1 MAMVVRCL
9 LVLAVTLSP
18 VAALAAG
25 PSPGPR
31 IEITHPGKGHEVHLS
46 TPAVA
51 VGRDGQ
57 ALVTWIA
64 QAGHANNVYLARAGA
79 GGAHPVRV
87 NPDGL
92 SAESMHQAPGIAT
105 GPGGEVYLSW
115 SSEKPKPEGTLFASD
130 LQLSRSLD
138 GGQSFER
145 PLQVNDDRPIS
156 HSFDGLTVGPDGTV
170 YLSWIDAREGGT
182 QPRTFLAR
190 IGERGRRIEHVVR
203 LDAGETCVCCR
214 VDVAAGDGLVAVLW
228 RKVFPGHIRDMVL
241 GLSRDGGRSFTSPVL
256 VHADGWKIAAC
267 PHRGGRVALDGRG
280 RIHAAWYT
288 EGQDEIPRVLLATSA
303 DGRGFDAPRRITL
316 AAGAIPDHV
325 RLAVN
330 RQNAVVVVWEDSTAV
345 RRRVRLRASVD
356 GGRSF
361 GPPQSLSTA
370 LKAYAPDVAVAP
382 NGDFVA
388 VWHEEQFPSTKT
400 VVQWLRPG
408 G

>member
-18 VAALAAG
+18 AAALAAG

-31 IEITHPGKGHEVHLS
+31 LEITHPGKGHEVHLS
-46 TPAVA
+46 SPAVA
-51 VGRDGQ
+51 VGRNGA

-64 QAGHANNVYLARAGA
+64 QDGHANSVYVARPDQGHAR
-79 GGAHPVRV
+79 PVRV

-105 GPGGEVYLSW
+105 GLGGEVYLSW

-145 PLQVNDDRPIS
+145 PLRINDDRPIS
-156 HSFDGLTVGPDGTV
+156 HSFDGLTAGPDGTV
-170 YLSWIDAREGGT
+170 YLGWIDARDGGT

-190 IGERGRRIEHVVR
+190 IGERGSRIETVVR

-214 VDVAAGDGLVAVLW
+214 VDVAADDGLVAVLW

-288 EGQDEIPRVLLATSA
+288 EGQDETPRVFLATST
-303 DGRGFDAPRRITL
+303 DGRSFDAPRRITV

-325 RLAVN
+325 RLVVN
-330 RQNAVVVVWEDSTAV
+330 RRNAVAVIWEDSTAV
-345 RRRVRLRASVD
+345 RRRVRLCMSLD

-361 GPPQSLSTA
+361 SPPQSLSTA

-388 VWHEEQFPSTKT
+388 VWHEEQFPFTKT
-400 VVQWLRPG
+400 IVQWLRPG
-408 G
+408 R